1 LGHDLNTGQLLV
13 SISNGNNGFT
23 NNVFGTLST
32 VVNWVNVITGD
43 FNGDG
48 KTDVAARVQQTGFWW
63 VGINT
68 GASFSLSKWG
78 GQWPTSVNWV
88 DVHVGD
94 FTGDGKDDIVGRVQQ
109 TGAWWVETSLGNSFN
124 STRWGAWASSVT
136 WVDVNVG
143 DFDGDHRAD
152 VTGRVQQTGRWW
164 VGLSTGNSFNSTPW
178 GDPWSTAV
186 TWVDVNVGDFNGD
199 SLTDIAGRVLETGR
213 WWVAVS
219 NGSTA
224 FTSSPWGAALPTTV
238 TWVDFKVGDFNGDGK
253 DIIVGRVLQ
262 TGRWWVGL
270 STGSNSFNFTP
281 WDLWST
287 AVSWTDAI
295 VGDFNGDGKDDIAE
309 M

>member
-32 VVNWVNVITGD
+32 AVNWVNVVTGD

-88 DVHVGD
+88 DVNVGD
-94 FTGDGKDDIVGRVQQ
+94 FTGDGLTDI
-109 TGAWWVETSLGNSFN
+109 
-124 STRWGAWASSVT
+124 
-136 WVDVNVG
+136 
-143 DFDGDHRAD
+143 
-152 VTGRVQQTGRWW
+152 TGRVLQTGRWW
-164 VGLSTGNSFNSTPW
+164 VAL
-178 GDPWSTAV
+178 
-186 TWVDVNVGDFNGD
+186 
-199 SLTDIAGRVLETGR
+199 
-213 WWVAVS
+213 S
-219 NGSTA
+219 NGSA
-224 FTSSPWGAALPTTV
+224 ASSFTSSPWGTALPTTV

-253 DIIVGRVLQ
+253 DDIVGRVLQ